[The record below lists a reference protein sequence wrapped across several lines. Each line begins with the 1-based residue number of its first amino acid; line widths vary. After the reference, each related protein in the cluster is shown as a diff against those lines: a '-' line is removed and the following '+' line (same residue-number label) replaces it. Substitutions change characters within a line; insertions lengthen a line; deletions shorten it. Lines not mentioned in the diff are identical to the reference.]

1 MSATVGAVSEH
12 YYTKGKLPISAPEG
26 CQSVIEKIRI
36 TGYRKF
42 RDVTICPHPSFN
54 IMVGENEAGKSTL
67 LEALGLALTGR
78 INGRPAAEE
87 LNPYW
92 FNQDVVAEFFVQ
104 RSEGHPVAPP
114 EITIEVFLAD
124 RDEFQRNLHGAH
136 NSEVPT
142 KECAGV
148 CLRVCPNPEYG
159 SEIEAHLASD
169 TSILPVEYYKVEWR
183 SFKDSVLTAKPKELT
198 TAIIDSRT
206 IRSTSGVDFHL
217 RQILHDHLAPEEK
230 AAVSLAFR
238 SVKEQMTTNHLQDIN
253 TKMAM
258 LEGALD
264 AEPLSLAMDQSARG
278 SWDASVVPH
287 VAEVPF
293 SMAGQG
299 QQAALKIALA
309 MGHRASSARVV
320 MIEEPE
326 NHLSHASLNTL
337 LHRVEKL
344 AGDDQQLFVTTH
356 SSFVLNRLGLDAL
369 VFVSNGAVASF
380 DDISEETVS
389 YFKRLPGYD
398 TLRMVLADRFV
409 LVEGPSDEILFERFY
424 KEARGK
430 RPIEDGIDVISMR
443 GLALKRSLELA
454 KAIGKRCAALRDNDG
469 NEVTDLVAELGDLVE
484 TGSRQVFIGERSLGA
499 TLEPQLLAVNTD
511 EALMRRALGVMAHAN
526 LSTWMSNNK
535 TEGALRLA
543 ETGESIVAP
552 QYVTDA
558 IEFISAGL

>member
-1 MSATVGAVSEH
+1 M
-12 YYTKGKLPISAPEG
+12 
-26 CQSVIEKIRI
+26 IEKIRI
-36 TGYRKF
+36 KRYRKF
-42 RDVTICPHPSFN
+42 RDVTICPQPSFN
-54 IMVGENEAGKSTL
+54 ILVGENEGGKSTL

-78 INGRPAAEE
+78 IHGRPASEE

-104 RSEGHPVAPP
+104 RSQGDQVAPP

-124 RDEFQRNLHGAH
+124 RDEFQRNLHGAN

-148 CLRVCPNPEYG
+148 CLRVFPNPEYG
-159 SEIEAHLASD
+159 AEIEAHLASD

-183 SFKDSVLTAKPKELT
+183 SFKDAVLTAKPKELT

-230 AAVSLAFR
+230 AAVSLAYR
-238 SVKEQMTTNHLQDIN
+238 MVKEQMTTNHLQDIN
-253 TKMAM
+253 TKMAL
-258 LEGALD
+258 LEGSLD

-287 VAEVPF
+287 IAEVPF
-293 SMAGQG
+293 GMAGQG
-299 QQAALKIALA
+299 QQAAVKVALA
-309 MGHRASSARVV
+309 MGHKASSARVV

-326 NHLSHASLNTL
+326 NHLSHASLNKL

-369 VFVSNGAVASF
+369 MFVSNGAVASLE
-380 DDISEETVS
+380 DISAGTVD
-389 YFKRLPGYD
+389 YFKKLPGYD
-398 TLRMVLADRFV
+398 TLRMVLAERFV
-409 LVEGPSDEILFERFY
+409 LVEGPSDELLFERFY
-424 KEARGK
+424 KESRGK
-430 RPIEDGIDVISMR
+430 RPIEEGIDVISMR

-454 KAIGKRCAALRDNDG
+454 KALGKRCAALRDNDG
-469 NEVTDLVAELGDLVE
+469 SEVADLIAELGDLVL
-484 TGSRQVFIGERSLGA
+484 TGSREVFIGDKSLGA

-511 EALMRRALGVMAHAN
+511 DALMRRALGVTADAN
-526 LSTWMSNNK
+526 PSTWMTNNK

-543 ETGESIVAP
+543 VTEEIIVAP
-552 QYVTDA
+552 QYFTEA

>member
-1 MSATVGAVSEH
+1 M
-12 YYTKGKLPISAPEG
+12 
-26 CQSVIEKIRI
+26 IEKIRI
-36 TGYRKF
+36 RGYRKF
-42 RDVTICPHPSFN
+42 REVEVRPHPTFN

-67 LEALGLALTGR
+67 LEALSLAMTGR
-78 INGRPAAEE
+78 VNGRSAGEE

-92 FNQDVVAEFFVQ
+92 FNQEVVAEFFVQ
-104 RSEGHPVAPP
+104 RSEGHPVSPP
-114 EITIEVFLAD
+114 EISIEVFLAD
-124 RDEFQRNLHGAH
+124 RDEFQRNLQGAH

-148 CLRVCPNPEYG
+148 CLRVFPNPEYG
-159 SEIEAHLASD
+159 AEIEAHLASD

-183 SFKDSVLTAKPKELT
+183 SFSDTVLTAKPKELT

-217 RQILHDHLAPEEK
+217 RQILHDHLAPDEK

-238 SVKEQMTTNHLQDIN
+238 SVKEQMTTTHLQEIN
-253 TKMAM
+253 TKMA
-258 LEGALD
+258 LLDGSLD

-293 SMAGQG
+293 AMAGQG

-309 MGHRASSARVV
+309 MGHKASSARVV

-326 NHLSHASLNTL
+326 NHLSHVSLNKL
-337 LHRVEKL
+337 LQRVEKL
-344 AGDDQQLFVTTH
+344 AGDEQQLFITTH

-380 DDISEETVS
+380 GDISVETVD
-389 YFKRLPGYD
+389 YFKKLPGYD

-424 KEARGK
+424 RQARGK

-454 KAIGKRCAALRDNDG
+454 RALGKRCAALRDNDD
-469 NEVTDLVAELGDLVE
+469 NEVVDLIAQLGDLVA
-484 TGSRQVFIGERSLGA
+484 TGTREVFIGERSLGA

-511 EALMRRALGVMAHAN
+511 EDILRRALGVTARAD
-526 LSTWMSNNK
+526 LSTWMTNNK

-543 ETGESIVAP
+543 VTGETIVAP
-552 QYVTDA
+552 QYFIDA
-558 IEFISAGL
+558 IEFISADL

>member
-1 MSATVGAVSEH
+1 M
-12 YYTKGKLPISAPEG
+12 
-26 CQSVIEKIRI
+26 IEKIRI

-42 RDVTICPHPSFN
+42 RDVTIRPHPSFN

-78 INGRPAAEE
+78 INSRPASEE

-92 FNQDVVAEFFVQ
+92 FNQDVVAEFFAK
-104 RSEGHPVAPP
+104 RAAGEKVAPP
-114 EITIEVFLAD
+114 EIAIEIFLAD
-124 RDEFQRNLHGAH
+124 HDDFQRNLYGAH

-148 CLRVCPNPEYG
+148 CLRVFPNLEYG
-159 SEIEAHLASD
+159 TEIEAHLTSD

-183 SFKDSVLTAKPKELT
+183 SFKDTVLTAKPKELT

-238 SVKEQMTTNHLQDIN
+238 SVKEQMTTDHLQDIN
-253 TKMAM
+253 TKMAT
-258 LEGALD
+258 LEGSLD

-278 SWDASVVPH
+278 SWDESVVPH

-293 SMAGQG
+293 AMAGQG
-299 QQAALKIALA
+299 QQAAVKIALA

-326 NHLSHASLNTL
+326 NHLSHTSLNKL

-344 AGDDQQLFVTTH
+344 AADEQQLFITTH
-356 SSFVLNRLGLDAL
+356 SSFVLNRLGLNAL
-369 VFVSNGAVASF
+369 LFVSGGAVASL
-380 DDISEETVS
+380 DDISADTVA
-389 YFKRLPGYD
+389 YFKKLPGYD

-424 KEARGK
+424 REAKGK

-454 KAIGKRCAALRDNDG
+454 RALGKRCAALRDND
-469 NEVTDLVAELGDLVE
+469 NKEVADLIAGLGDLVE
-484 TGSRQVFIGERSLGA
+484 AGTREAFIGDNALGA

-511 EALMRRALGVMAHAN
+511 DALMRRALGVTDKAD
-526 LSTWMSNNK
+526 LPTWMGNNK
-535 TEGALRLA
+535 TEAALRLA
-543 ETGESIVAP
+543 ETEEAIQPP
-552 QYVTDA
+552 QYFTDA
-558 IEFISAGL
+558 IEFISDGI

>member
-1 MSATVGAVSEH
+1 M
-12 YYTKGKLPISAPEG
+12 
-26 CQSVIEKIRI
+26 IEKIRI
-36 TGYRKF
+36 KDYRKF
-42 RDVTICPHPSFN
+42 RDITICPHPSFN

-78 INGRPAAEE
+78 INGRPAGEE

-92 FNQDVVAEFFVQ
+92 FNQDVVAEFFAQ
-104 RSEGHPVAPP
+104 RSEGQQVAPP

-124 RDEFQRNLHGAH
+124 RDEFQRNLQGAH
-136 NSEVPT
+136 NSEMPT

-148 CLRVCPNPEYG
+148 CLRVFPNPEYG
-159 SEIEAHLASD
+159 SEIEAHVMSD

-183 SFKDSVLTAKPKELT
+183 SFKDVVLTAKPKELT
-198 TAIIDSRT
+198 TAVIDSRT

-238 SVKEQMTTNHLQDIN
+238 SVKEQMTTDHLQDIN
-253 TKMAM
+253 TKMAL
-258 LEGALD
+258 LEGSLD

-293 SMAGQG
+293 AMAGQG
-299 QQAALKIALA
+299 QQAAVKIALA
-309 MGHRASSARVV
+309 MGHKATSARVV

-326 NHLSHASLNTL
+326 NHLSHASLNKL

-344 AGDDQQLFVTTH
+344 AGDDQQLFITTH

-369 VFVSNGAVASF
+369 MFVSNGAVAGLE
-380 DDISEETVS
+380 DISIETVDH
-389 YFKRLPGYD
+389 FKKLPGYD

-424 KEARGK
+424 KAARGK
-430 RPIEDGIDVISMR
+430 RPIEDGVDVISMR
-443 GLALKRSLELA
+443 GLAPKRSLELA
-454 KAIGKRCAALRDNDG
+454 KALGKRCAALRDNDG
-469 NEVTDLVAELGDLVE
+469 NAVADLIADLGDLALM
-484 TGSRQVFIGERSLGA
+484 GSREVFIGDKSLGA

-511 EALMRRALGVMAHAN
+511 DALMRRALGVTAQAN
-526 LSTWMSNNK
+526 LSTWMTNNK

-543 ETGESIVAP
+543 VTAETIVAP
-552 QYVTDA
+552 EYFTDA

>member
-1 MSATVGAVSEH
+1 M
-12 YYTKGKLPISAPEG
+12 
-26 CQSVIEKIRI
+26 IEKVRI
-36 TGYRKF
+36 KGYRKF
-42 RDVTICPHPSFN
+42 RDITVYPHPTFN
-54 IMVGENEAGKSTL
+54 ILVGENEAGKSTL

-78 INGRPAAEE
+78 VSGRPAGEE

-92 FNQDVVAEFFVQ
+92 FNREVVAEFFAQ
-104 RSEGHPVAPP
+104 RSEGLPVAPP
-114 EITIEVFLAD
+114 EISIEVFLAD

-148 CLRVCPNPEYG
+148 CLRVFPNPEYG
-159 SEIEAHLASD
+159 TEMEAHLASD
-169 TSILPVEYYKVEWR
+169 TSIMPVEYYKVEWR
-183 SFKDSVLTAKPKELT
+183 SFQDVVLTAKPKELT

-217 RQILHDHLAPEEK
+217 RQILQDHLAPDEK
-230 AAVSLAFR
+230 AAVSVAFR
-238 SVKEQMTTNHLQDIN
+238 AVKEQMTTDHLHDIN
-253 TKMAM
+253 IKMAL
-258 LEGALD
+258 LEGPLD

-278 SWDASVVPH
+278 SWDASIIPH

-293 SMAGQG
+293 AMAGQG
-299 QQAALKIALA
+299 QQAAVKIALA
-309 MGHRASSARVV
+309 MAHRASSARVV

-326 NHLSHASLNTL
+326 NHLSHASLNKL
-337 LHRVEKL
+337 LHRVERL
-344 AGDDQQLFVTTH
+344 AGEDQQLFVTTH

-369 VFVSNGAVASF
+369 IFVSNGAFACIE
-380 DDISEETVS
+380 DISAETVD
-389 YFKRLPGYD
+389 YFKKLSGYD

-430 RPIEDGIDVISMR
+430 RPIEEGVDVISMR

-454 KAIGKRCAALRDNDG
+454 KALGKRCAALRDNDG
-469 NEVTDLVAELGDLVE
+469 NEVGDLIADLGELVDP
-484 TGSRQVFIGERSLGA
+484 GNRSVFIGDTSLGA

-511 EALMRRALGVMAHAN
+511 EDVLRRALGVTARAD
-526 LSTWMSNNK
+526 LPTWMTNNK

-543 ETGESIVAP
+543 MTTEAVVAP
-552 QYVTDA
+552 QYFTDA

>member
-1 MSATVGAVSEH
+1 M
-12 YYTKGKLPISAPEG
+12 
-26 CQSVIEKIRI
+26 IEKIRI
-36 TGYRKF
+36 SGYRKF
-42 RDVTICPHPSFN
+42 RDVTIRPRPSFN

-78 INGRPAAEE
+78 INSRPASEE

-92 FNQDVVAEFFVQ
+92 FNQDVVAEFFAK
-104 RSEGHPVAPP
+104 RAAGEKVAPP
-114 EITIEVFLAD
+114 EIAIELFLAD
-124 RDEFQRNLHGAH
+124 HDDFQRNLHGAH

-148 CLRVCPNPEYG
+148 CLRVFPNPEYG
-159 SEIEAHLASD
+159 TEIEAHLASD

-183 SFKDSVLTAKPKELT
+183 SFKDTVLTAKPKELT

-238 SVKEQMTTNHLQDIN
+238 SVKEQMTTDHLQDIN
-253 TKMAM
+253 TKMAT
-258 LEGALD
+258 LEGSLD
-264 AEPLSLAMDQSARG
+264 AEPLSIAMDQSARG
-278 SWDASVVPH
+278 SWDESVVPH

-293 SMAGQG
+293 AMAGQG
-299 QQAALKIALA
+299 QQAAVKIALA
-309 MGHRASSARVV
+309 MGHKASSARVV

-326 NHLSHASLNTL
+326 NHLSHTSLNKL

-344 AGDDQQLFVTTH
+344 AGDEQQLFITTH

-369 VFVSNGAVASF
+369 LFVSGGAVASLV
-380 DDISEETVS
+380 DISADTVS
-389 YFKRLPGYD
+389 YFKKLPGYD

-424 KEARGK
+424 RDAKGK

-454 KAIGKRCAALRDNDG
+454 EALGKRCAALRDND
-469 NEVTDLVAELGDLVE
+469 NKEVADLIADLGDLVDA
-484 TGSRQVFIGERSLGA
+484 GSREAFIGDKALGA
-499 TLEPQLLAVNTD
+499 TLEPQLMAVNTD
-511 EALMRRALGVMAHAN
+511 DALMRRALGVTEKAD
-526 LSTWMSNNK
+526 LSTWMTNNK
-535 TEGALRLA
+535 TEAALRLA
-543 ETGESIVAP
+543 ETAECIQPP
-552 QYVTDA
+552 QYFTDA
-558 IEFISAGL
+558 IEFISDGL